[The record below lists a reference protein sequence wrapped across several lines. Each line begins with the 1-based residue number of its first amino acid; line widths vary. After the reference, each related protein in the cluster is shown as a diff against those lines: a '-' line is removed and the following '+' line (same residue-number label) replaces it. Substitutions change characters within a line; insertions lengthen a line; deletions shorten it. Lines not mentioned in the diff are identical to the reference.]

1 MCQCRRGRFDLWVRK
16 IPWRRKWQPT
26 PVFLP
31 GKSPCPED
39 PGGLQSMM
47 SRVGHDRATEHRHT
61 HTQTHIIIYREKYI
75 SLYSAFF
82 PLVLRKQNV
91 NTTVSDASRVHSKSL
106 EPRTYFSLV
115 TELERAPSCV
125 LSVS

>member
-1 MCQCRRGRFDLWVRK
+1 
-16 IPWRRKWQPT
+16 
-26 PVFLP
+26 
-31 GKSPCPED
+31 
-39 PGGLQSMM
+39 MM
-47 SRVGHDRATEHRHT
+47 SRVGHDRATEHRRT

-91 NTTVSDASRVHSKSL
+91 NTSVSDASRVHSKSL